1 MIWLALML
9 LLVPFLSLPEI
20 VKDKEQLASRCNII
34 LNPNANQTQRDYLR
48 QGLSVEEAAYIAG
61 YCAGL
66 KINDGITNATNGT
79 LPIM

>member
-1 MIWLALML
+1 MIWLGL
-9 LLVPFLSLPEI
+9 LILVPRLSLSEI
-20 VKDKEQLASRCNII
+20 LEDKEQVGSRCSII

-66 KINDGITNATNGT
+66 KIDDGIANATNGT

>member
-1 MIWLALML
+1 M
-9 LLVPFLSLPEI
+9 PRLSLSEI
-20 VKDKEQLASRCNII
+20 LEDKEQVASRCNII

-48 QGLSVEEAAYIAG
+48 QGLSVEEGSSYIAG